1 MSGPALEV
9 VQPGLLTTV
18 QDLGRWGY
26 QRYGVPVCGALDPV
40 SLRIANIL
48 VGNHDSLAGLEMTG
62 VGPSLRFNE
71 DAVIAIA
78 GAELGPQ
85 IDSKPVASWESLRV
99 SGGSTLSFSG
109 PLDGLRA
116 YLAIA
121 GGIDVPTV
129 MGSRSTDL
137 KSGFGGLNGRAL
149 EAGDCVPI
157 GPSSIPG
164 KWSPKTLPTSI
175 SRQPTYGQT
184 FEIRVVMGPQD
195 GMFTA
200 TGIGVLL
207 TSEYTVSTDSD
218 RTGCRLEGP
227 PVGHVRGPDI
237 VSDGTALGSIQ
248 VPGSGTPIILLA
260 DRGTTGGYT
269 KIATV
274 ISPDIGLLAQAMPG
288 AKVRFAAVAVEEAHD
303 ILREQEAMIREIK
316 AAVGLDLTGAMSV
329 KSDGAQVDV
338 QDAERRPIT
347 ASGVHAAKTVTRTV
361 SATVDG
367 ESYEFEIEVGTSL
380 AGT

>member
-1 MSGPALEV
+1 MSGSMIEV
-9 VQPGLLTTV
+9 AQPGLLTTV

-26 QRYGVPVCGALDPV
+26 QGYGVPVCGALDPV

-48 VGNHDSLAGLEMTG
+48 VGNHESLAGLEMTG
-62 VGPSLRFNE
+62 VGPNLRFTE
-71 DAVIAIA
+71 DSVIAVT
-78 GAELGPQ
+78 GADLGPQ
-85 IDSKPVASWESLRV
+85 IDSKPVPSWESVRV
-99 SGGSTLSFSG
+99 PSGSTLSFGG

-116 YLAIA
+116 YLAVA
-121 GGIDVPTV
+121 GGIDVLPV
-129 MGSRSTDL
+129 MDSRSTDL

-149 EAGDCVPI
+149 QAGDSLPI
-157 GPSSIPG
+157 GPSSILG
-164 KWSPKTLPTSI
+164 KWSSRILPTSI

-195 GMFTA
+195 GMFTER
-200 TGIGVLL
+200 GIAVLL

-227 PVGHVRGPDI
+227 AVGHVRGPDI
-237 VSDGTALGSIQ
+237 VSDGSALGSIQ
-248 VPGSGTPIILLA
+248 VPGSGTPIVLLA

-269 KIATV
+269 KVATV

-288 AKVRFAAVAVEEAHD
+288 AKVRFSAVSVEEAHE
-303 ILREQEAMIREIK
+303 ILREQEDMIREIK
-316 AAVGLDLTGAMSV
+316 AAVGLDLAGAISV
-329 KSDGAQVDV
+329 RAEGVEVPV

-347 ASGVHAAKTVTRTV
+347 VPGIRASETTSRTV

-367 ESYEFEIEVGTSL
+367 QRYEFEIEVGVP
-380 AGT
+380 